1 MEKRVEDISNALGD
15 GYAHCLE
22 RVFAA
27 GFDPTG
33 HSFTDYIRD
42 YPASHHVK
50 GNV

>member
-1 MEKRVEDISNALGD
+1 MEKGVENIFNALGD

-42 YPASHHVK
+42 YAASHPVE